1 MKRIILI
8 KIFHMFSDS
17 KVLYMQYIGSV
28 HELHMNLQ
36 TLLP

>member
-1 MKRIILI
+1 MKIIVLI
-8 KIFHMFSDS
+8 KVFHMFSDS

-36 TLLP
+36 PLLP